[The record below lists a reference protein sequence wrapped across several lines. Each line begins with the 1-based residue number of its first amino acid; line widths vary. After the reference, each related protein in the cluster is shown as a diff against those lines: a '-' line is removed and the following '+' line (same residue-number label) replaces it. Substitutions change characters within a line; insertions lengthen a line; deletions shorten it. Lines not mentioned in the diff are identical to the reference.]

1 MRGTKPGMLHR
12 VAVCTSAASLW
23 IGLTAAVSTPV
34 VAAEPVRDEAAVID
48 QAWLDEM
55 GAYDEAHPELKTT
68 RGSGWKP
75 YNRAKWFYEQRM
87 VNGEPVPVGA
97 RYRAWEQELAIE
109 RTMPVAPRSTWFS
122 LGPANFAG
130 RILSLEF
137 DPDNSSTLYTGTAG
151 GGLWKSTDGGLN
163 WAPLTDDTP
172 SMAIGGVAVLPS
184 NSNIVV
190 IGTGEGTPNIDRIS
204 GVGILRSTDA
214 GRPGIPPVSPTRKL
228 TDTAFT
234 WWRPTRSRRRCSPER
249 RMGSGAPRTK
259 EAIGPKCKSAGTGTT
274 WCGNPAMPIAATR
287 CAEVRAPE
295 RRQGFDR
302 RRPHLEHGGNGTAS
316 RHSIGKTKLA
326 VSADDRAITATSSGS
341 GGVRCAGVF
350 SGGSAIGFL

>member
-1 MRGTKPGMLHR
+1 MRGTKPGVLHR
-12 VAVCTSAASLW
+12 VAGCTSAASLW
-23 IGLTAAVSTPV
+23 IGLTVAVSTPV

-55 GAYDEAHPELKTT
+55 GAYYETHLELKTT

-97 RYRAWEQELAIE
+97 RYRAWEQKVAIE
-109 RTMPVAPRSTWFS
+109 RTMPVMPRNTWFS

-130 RILSLEF
+130 RVLSLEF
-137 DPDNSSTLYTGTAG
+137 DPNDSSTLYTGTAG

-172 SMAIGGVAVLPS
+172 SMAVGGVAVVPS

-204 GVGILRSTDA
+204 GAGILRSTD
-214 GRPGIPPVSPTRKL
+214 G
-228 TDTAFT
+228 
-234 WWRPTRSRRRCSPER
+234 
-249 RMGSGAPRTK
+249 
-259 EAIGPKCKSAGTGTT
+259 GTT
-274 WCGNPAMPIAATR
+274 WNQTSLTYS
-287 CAEVRAPE
+287 RAN
-295 RRQGFDR
+295 G
-302 RRPHLEHGGNGTAS
+302 HG
-316 RHSIGKTKLA
+316 
-326 VSADDRAITATSSGS
+326 
-341 GGVRCAGVF
+341 
-350 SGGSAIGFL
+350 